1 MSKAIVLMCKRADIS
16 AEDFRRH
23 LMETHIPL
31 LAKLPGLQRVVNNH
45 VLASV
50 DGSPPPYDL
59 IGEAW
64 FPSAEAMQAAYG
76 GPEGQAVVADVPNF
90 LDPAQIRILIVEE
103 AEAGP
108 SDSDEKG

>member
-1 MSKAIVLMCKRADIS
+1 MS

-23 LMETHIPL
+23 LEETHLPL

-76 GPEGQAVVADVPNF
+76 GPEGQAVATDVPNF
-90 LDPAQIRILIVEE
+90 VDPAQIRILIVEE
-103 AEAGP
+103 AEAGA
-108 SDSDEKG
+108 SDRDEMG